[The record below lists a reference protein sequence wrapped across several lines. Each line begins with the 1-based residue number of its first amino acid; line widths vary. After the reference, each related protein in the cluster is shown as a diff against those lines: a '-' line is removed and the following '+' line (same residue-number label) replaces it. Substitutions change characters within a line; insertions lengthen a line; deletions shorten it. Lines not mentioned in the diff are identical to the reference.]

1 MRRPIG
7 KRIEQV
13 CAACEKESTF
23 SEIAFLMGLDQKT
36 GNAWHH
42 IRRALKHGFV
52 TKTGQRNTARYIAK
66 PNWRELVKAHNAKPQ
81 IKEAPGYVMT
91 RRYIP
96 SMTGRV
102 NSVFQ
107 LGAMQ

>member
-13 CAACEKESTF
+13 CAACETESTF

-66 PNWRELVKAHNAKPQ
+66 PNWRELVKAQNERPQ
-81 IKEAPGYVMT
+81 IKEHPDYMMV
-91 RRYIP
+91 RRYVP